1 MVHPTPLVLKLGLF
15 AKKPWK
21 FNASRV
27 SFLFGAGRKSQ
38 FVEYLWN
45 EDQINGAVVI
55 FLKVIYINII
65 IDYCVQRQVDL
76 IYMTPEYMA
85 ELHKFIYMS
94 KDSDVDRLKE
104 KVGNHLKYIP
114 NHFLFSLF
122 DNSVLNIRPPDNFRS
137 YYIKNR
143 NRRAKAG

>member
-1 MVHPTPLVLKLGLF
+1 MFSRVFCKIREETTNDDRSSYPKVVGSNPSSATKN
-15 AKKPWK
+15 PWK

-45 EDQINGAVVI
+45 DDQINGAVVI

-85 ELHKFIYMS
+85 ELGVIIS
-94 KDSDVDRLKE
+94 KTATGEQRPAKNSNNYV
-104 KVGNHLKYIP
+104 
-114 NHFLFSLF
+114 FSL
-122 DNSVLNIRPPDNFRS
+122 
-137 YYIKNR
+137 
-143 NRRAKAG
+143 

>member
-1 MVHPTPLVLKLGLF
+1 M
-15 AKKPWK
+15 
-21 FNASRV
+21 
-27 SFLFGAGRKSQ
+27 
-38 FVEYLWN
+38 EYLWN

-55 FLKVIYINII
+55 FLKVIYFNII

>member
-1 MVHPTPLVLKLGLF
+1 MLPGFPFYSELEENH
-15 AKKPWK
+15 
-21 FNASRV
+21 N
-27 SFLFGAGRKSQ
+27 
-38 FVEYLWN
+38 LWN

-94 KDSDVDRLKE
+94 KDSDVDRLK
-104 KVGNHLKYIP
+104 
-114 NHFLFSLF
+114 
-122 DNSVLNIRPPDNFRS
+122 
-137 YYIKNR
+137 
-143 NRRAKAG
+143 

>member
-1 MVHPTPLVLKLGLF
+1 MLPGFPFYSELEENH
-15 AKKPWK
+15 
-21 FNASRV
+21 N
-27 SFLFGAGRKSQ
+27 
-38 FVEYLWN
+38 LWN